1 MVDIKKFLAYDKLDD
16 ELLDM
21 IIEIIDKCVREAGHN
36 APKLYDP
43 IPEEEVAD
51 WEKRHN
57 VKLPEDYRWII
68 THVGK
73 YYPDYSISDIK
84 DNECFTLDPKPDER
98 GNYPVYE
105 YSFEL
110 GCNGCTFSYVLGLHD
125 YDYGKVYE
133 LCGDE
138 VWEWDRSSRE
148 SVDEAL
154 LGCMIEMEESD
165 KNNGIYSGI
174 ENYHNYYYDNF
185 LTFYKE
191 ALAKEYDYVCVDH
204 FEDIEETVVDY
215 LLEDTCWEVESEQTY
230 WVDSEG
236 NREKENA
243 KDLIDHVHFHAFPDT
258 YINAD
263 DRKIFYVF
271 IDFLFSEFDLKN
283 NKFYNKLGTEVTKDY
298 ILEKWNKDK
307 NSYFSKLRGIVNNF
321 I

>member
-1 MVDIKKFLAYDKLDD
+1 MVDIEKFLAYDKLDD
-16 ELLDM
+16 TLLDM

-73 YYPDYSISDIK
+73 YYPDYGILDIR
-84 DNECFTLDPKPDER
+84 DNDADFTLDPKPDED
-98 GNYPVYE
+98 GDYPVYE

-133 LCGDE
+133 LCGDI
-138 VWEWDRSSRE
+138 VWEWDKSSKE
-148 SVDEAL
+148 SVDKEL
-154 LGCMIEMEESD
+154 IEET
-165 KNNGIYSGI
+165 KNCD
-174 ENYHNYYYDNF
+174 DNF
-185 LTFYKE
+185 LTFYKR
-191 ALAKEYDYVCVDH
+191 ALAGKYDHVCVDH
-204 FEDIEETVVDY
+204 FEDIEGTVVDY
-215 LLEDTCWEVESEQTY
+215 LLGDTCWEVESEQTY

-243 KDLIDHVHFHAFPDT
+243 RDLIDNVHFHAFPDT
-258 YINAD
+258 YINVD

-271 IDFLFSEFDLKN
+271 IEFLFSEFDLKKH
-283 NKFYNKLGTEVTKDY
+283 KFYNRTGDEVTKDY

-307 NSYFSKLRGIVNNF
+307 NSYFIKLRGIIHNF
-321 I
+321 V